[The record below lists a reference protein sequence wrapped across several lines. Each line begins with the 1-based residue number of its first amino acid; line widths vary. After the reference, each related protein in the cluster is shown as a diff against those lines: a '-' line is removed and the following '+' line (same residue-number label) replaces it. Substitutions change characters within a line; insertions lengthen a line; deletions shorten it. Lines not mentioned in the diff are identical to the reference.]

1 MRRRRL
7 LCLLRGLAAVAAAS
21 WWAGPVAA
29 DTAGRLVDALDNAR
43 SYKVRVQAATL
54 LARLRDPRVAEAL
67 ARAAASDPHTTVRVV
82 TLKLLARGAA
92 AGRLPM
98 SVARQTL
105 NRALQDSDAPV
116 RRQATVSLAEL
127 DRGNPEPDPSPRAPA
142 RPSVTTV
149 AVGSIGDRSGR
160 ASRALREQMR
170 AQMRALLAREPRV
183 QISDSQ
189 TGVTFLVD
197 GTISRLTLSQ
207 GGPTVE
213 MLCAVELVVSRP
225 PRGIISVASGEA
237 IVQKP
242 RAYFH
247 QAARERM
254 EADALEHA
262 IRSAHENLAQ
272 FLANQ

>member
-1 MRRRRL
+1 
-7 LCLLRGLAAVAAAS
+7 
-21 WWAGPVAA
+21 
-29 DTAGRLVDALDNAR
+29 
-43 SYKVRVQAATL
+43 
-54 LARLRDPRVAEAL
+54 
-67 ARAAASDPHTTVRVV
+67 VRVV

-92 AGRLPM
+92 AGRLPV
-98 SVARQTL
+98 SVARQAL

-116 RRQATVSLAEL
+116 RRQATTSLAEL
-127 DRGNPEPDPSPRAPA
+127 DRGNADPGLSARAAP
-142 RPSVTTV
+142 RPSAVNIV

-183 QISDSQ
+183 QVSDSQ

-197 GTISRLTLSQ
+197 GTISRLSLSQ

-262 IRSAHENLAQ
+262 LRSAHENLAQ